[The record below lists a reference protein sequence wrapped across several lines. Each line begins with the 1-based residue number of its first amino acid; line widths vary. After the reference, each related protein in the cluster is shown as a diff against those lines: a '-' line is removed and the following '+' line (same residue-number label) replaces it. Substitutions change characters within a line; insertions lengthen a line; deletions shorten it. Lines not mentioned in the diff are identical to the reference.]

1 MPCESAALS
10 PSCSGTWMHVAQA
23 RRRGWCA
30 VGLVGGG
37 AGARRGW
44 CAVGLVRGG
53 ACGRPG
59 RRYSE
64 RLLGGTAGASRPTRA
79 QAAAA
84 QLPSPEGRRVLPT
97 NRCGDESRF

>member
-37 AGARRGW
+37 A
-44 CAVGLVRGG
+44 
-53 ACGRPG
+53 CGRPG

-79 QAAAA
+79 QVAAA

-97 NRCGDESRF
+97 NRCGDGSRF